1 MPGGGT
7 ILLLV
12 RIYSAVETV
21 SEKMA
26 MPDLLMFLCKSD
38 WHIFSLQYSKFPEVY
53 SFRVRKTNL
62 PHYWSDTS
70 FKNTVVNQALLSF
83 PGCVCVY
90 SSDLH
95 ETRVIKNSAYSSFK
109 DDIKLYYLSLGNDDI
124 PGFLRGW
131 FIRIFGLISSS
142 LIALTNLFIV
152 FTKQFDQ
159 RPNLFLIV
167 RQRMVSRIEKGFS
180 QILFLENLILLNS
193 CEPLKI

>member
-1 MPGGGT
+1 MPGGNNFT
-7 ILLLV
+7 SSKNILCC
-12 RIYSAVETV
+12 RDCERNFNFKWPSRQKWQCPIYSCFSLKVT
-21 SEKMA
+21 
-26 MPDLLMFLCKSD
+26 
-38 WHIFSLQYSKFPEVY
+38 WHIFCLQYSKFPEIH

-62 PHYWSDTS
+62 PPYWSDTS

-95 ETRVIKNSAYSSFK
+95 ETRDIKNSGYSSFK

-152 FTKQFDQ
+152 FTKQFDH

-167 RQRMVSRIEKGFS
+167 RQRMVSRIEKGFFTNS
-180 QILFLENLILLNS
+180 LLEIN
-193 CEPLKI
+193 